1 MPLLKM
7 RPSIQTAI
15 SSEFKGSRI
24 KNSKLTT
31 PNIVNIFDTDLT
43 DSQLES
49 TKHHIHAENI
59 QVHGKVELVAKTGPK
74 NCYFPKKK
82 NKEST

>member
-1 MPLLKM
+1 MLVLKM
-7 RPSIQTAI
+7 RPLNTNSYILRI
-15 SSEFKGSRI
+15 EGSRI

-49 TKHHIHAENI
+49 TGEA
-59 QVHGKVELVAKTGPK
+59 LPR
-74 NCYFPKKK
+74 
-82 NKEST
+82 